1 MNANSISHRLF
12 IAALASSDP
21 ASGKQPSG
29 IRAREA
35 NGATKPNA
43 TKPARSLS
51 ALASRPVG
59 DWSWSGWQH
68 NTI

>member
-1 MNANSISHRLF
+1 MNSNSISHRLF
-12 IAALASSDP
+12 IAALAPSDQ
-21 ASGKQPSG
+21 ASGKRPSG
-29 IRAREA
+29 VRALGA

-43 TKPARSLS
+43 TKPVRSLS
-51 ALASRPVG
+51 ALTPQPVG